1 MNYRLIAIL
10 TLTILMLIMF
20 AHKEVSCDAGV
31 TSTSAGNKFV
41 VGFLRNSINEA
52 PAVTPIDFNRTISTS
67 SIVATIPLSFEVRSL
82 NETNKGILVE
92 ADGNINVYGLS
103 NNLYSQ
109 DAFLALPCT
118 VMPVDEYEYYVI
130 SYDPFVDIMNSVPYP
145 SVVLLVA
152 CEDGTVV
159 TFRNSSTIILLNSTQ
174 TYQIHSDQNDLTGTR
189 ITSSKPLSV
198 FSGSDCALV
207 PSSSSGCDALI
218 EQVPP
223 TVTWGLKFLLGALG
237 PQYISASG
245 DIIRVLSSRAA
256 NVSVSG
262 CTTSL
267 SEFQLQSGGSF
278 REFQIEQNSFCS
290 IESTSPVLV
299 AQYAGTVASG
309 QTVSGGPFMMIIPPI
324 EQFRNNYLVET
335 FRRSGSNFVT
345 IYVAPEFF
353 QTADILLNE
362 NVVTGW
368 TDVTCSSGEVCGHI
382 SRTSVSF
389 GPHSI
394 RHQNRSAVIGV
405 SVFGFTGSTYGY
417 PGGMRLS
424 PIQCNCGQNS
434 ICLNNIGQFNCRC
447 LNGFA
452 LMSGTDEFVCNAI
465 TCPPLTAPTN
475 GFVTYNTTINGDGTY
490 ALDVVATYSCD
501 TGFYLVSNTSL
512 TKTCTGNGSSTTG
525 AFDGQAPICEAI
537 TCPPLYNLTDGSV
550 SYSNVPGLM
559 ATYSCDTGFA
569 LVGNKTRTCTGD
581 GSNSTGAFN
590 GAAPTCEPITCPAVP
605 SPSNGSTNFSGSSAN
620 QIGNYIFNVVA
631 TYICDTGFSLVGN
644 SSRTCTGSDNSI
656 TGSFDGQT
664 PICEAITC
672 PPLYNLTDGSVS
684 YSNVPGVIAT
694 YSCDTGFA
702 LVGNK
707 TRTCTGDGSNS
718 TGAFNGAAS
727 TCEPIT
733 CPAVPSPSNGST
745 NFSGSSAN
753 QIGNYIFNVVATYN
767 CDTGFSLVGNSSRT
781 CTGNDSSIMGF
792 FDWSAPTCEAITCP
806 PLTAPTN
813 GFVTYNTTIDG
824 NSTYAFDVVAIDEN
838 STYAFDVV
846 AIYSCG
852 TGFSLVGSNT
862 RTCTG
867 NGSSTI
873 GAYDGEPPTCVA
885 VSISL
890 LLLFIL
896 IPVVIV
902 ALLALGGGYIAVA
915 RLRKRKNC
923 CVSR

>member
-1 MNYRLIAIL
+1 
-10 TLTILMLIMF
+10 MF
-20 AHKEVSCDAGV
+20 AHKEVSCNAEIIDAA
-31 TSTSAGNKFV
+31 STSAGNKFV
-41 VGFLRNSINEA
+41 IGFLRNSFVANHNPVLFLFIANPESSTINFT
-52 PAVTPIDFNRTISTS
+52 VTPIDFNDSISTS
-67 SIVATIPLSFEVRSL
+67 SIMVTIPISFEVRSL
-82 NETNKGILVE
+82 NDMNKGILVE

-103 NNLYSQ
+103 MTQFSA
-109 DAFLALPCT
+109 DVFLALPCA

-130 SYDPFVDIMNSVPYP
+130 SYEPNIVGSFFYP
-145 SVVLLVA
+145 SIVLLVA
-152 CEDGTVV
+152 CEDETVV
-159 TFRNSSTIILLNSTQ
+159 MFRNSSTIILLNSTQ
-174 TYQIHSDQNDLTGTR
+174 TYQIISNQNDLTGTR

-198 FSGSDCALV
+198 FSGSDCGLV
-207 PSSSSGCDALI
+207 PSSSNGCETMV

-223 TVTWGLKFLLGALG
+223 TVTWGLKFLLRSLG
-237 PQYISASG
+237 PRFRFLSG
-245 DIIRVLSSRAA
+245 DLIRVLSSRAA
-256 NVSVSG
+256 NVSVSS
-262 CTTSL
+262 CNASL

-278 REFQIEQNSFCS
+278 REFQIEPNSACS

-299 AQYAGTVASG
+299 AQYAGRNVASEL
-309 QTVSGGPFMMIIPPI
+309 TVRGGPFMMIIPPI
-324 EQFRNNYLVET
+324 EQFTNNYLVESLT
-335 FRRSGSNFVT
+335 ASGVNYIT
-345 IYVAPEFF
+345 IYVASEFF

-368 TDVTCSSGEVCGHI
+368 RDVTCSSGEICGHI
-382 SRTSVSF
+382 SRTSVSS
-389 GPHSI
+389 GAHSI
-394 RHQNRSAVIGV
+394 RHQNKSAVIGV

-475 GFVTYNTTINGDGTY
+475 GFVTYNTTINEDGTY

-512 TKTCTGNGSSTTG
+512 TETCTGNGSSTTG

-537 TCPPLYNLTDGSV
+537 VCPPLYNLTDGSV

-569 LVGNKTRTCTGD
+569 LVGNNTRTCTGD

-664 PICEAITC
+664 PICEAI
-672 PPLYNLTDGSVS
+672 
-684 YSNVPGVIAT
+684 I
-694 YSCDTGFA
+694 
-702 LVGNK
+702 
-707 TRTCTGDGSNS
+707 
-718 TGAFNGAAS
+718 
-727 TCEPIT
+727 
-733 CPAVPSPSNGST
+733 CPAVPSP
-745 NFSGSSAN
+745 
-753 QIGNYIFNVVATYN
+753 
-767 CDTGFSLVGNSSRT
+767 
-781 CTGNDSSIMGF
+781 NDGTTDF
-792 FDWSAPTCEAITCP
+792 GEA
-806 PLTAPTN
+806 LSDEN
-813 GFVTYNTTIDG
+813 N
-824 NSTYAFDVVAIDEN
+824 TYAFD
-838 STYAFDVV
+838 TV

-852 TGFSLVGSNT
+852 TGFSLVGNNT

-873 GAYDGEPPTCVA
+873 GAFDGEPPICVGESA
-885 VSISL
+885 VSSISL
-890 LLLFIL
+890 VLSITVPIVMISTLL
-896 IPVVIV
+896 
-902 ALLALGGGYIAVA
+902 ALLALGGGYIILA
-915 RLRKRKNC
+915 RLRKK
-923 CVSR
+923 SAK